1 MNKKFIKT
9 HLCAQLCHHVCQ
21 VLSCMAKNDWFFF
34 SFPPSLLL
42 LLSYTV
48 FCSGHSYHLWNHVWP
63 WDSLGIHTAIRGGY
77 EMVPKVQGTIH
88 ILRKHIFCFLG
99 PLHKHLFIAE
109 NKQIKLPFSNL
120 PPYKCLL
127 NIWMVFKGLVNGIIV
142 GGFGLGA
149 FIFNQIQTAY
159 LNPTNKDL
167 DDGQYFSDDKILDRV
182 PSMFLMLGSIYTIVQ
197 VRYVLSV
204 FKVNLS

>member
-1 MNKKFIKT
+1 MNKKNIKT

-88 ILRKHIFCFLG
+88 ILRKHIFLFFG
-99 PLHKHLFIAE
+99 PPSMYIHYGPSMISQEKTPW
-109 NKQIKLPFSNL
+109 KDPR
-120 PPYKCLL
+120 
-127 NIWMVFKGLVNGIIV
+127 
-142 GGFGLGA
+142 GGFRGVWGVFPRHLVLR
-149 FIFNQIQTAY
+149 ISYDSI
-159 LNPTNKDL
+159 
-167 DDGQYFSDDKILDRV
+167 KISSKCNFEKEILQFDEK
-182 PSMFLMLGSIYTIVQ
+182 PQFL
-197 VRYVLSV
+197 
-204 FKVNLS
+204 